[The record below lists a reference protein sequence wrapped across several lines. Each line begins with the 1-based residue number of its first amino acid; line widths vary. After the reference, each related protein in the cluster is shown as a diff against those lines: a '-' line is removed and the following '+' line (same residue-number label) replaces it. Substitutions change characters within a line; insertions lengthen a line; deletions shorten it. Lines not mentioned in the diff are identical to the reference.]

1 MMISIVF
8 VSLLCALV
16 GLIIVFAADTTTH
29 PWIGLFGLAC
39 WAVAII
45 AAAVG
50 LFGT

>member
-16 GLIIVFAADTTTH
+16 ALIVMFADTTNH
-29 PWIGLFGLAC
+29 PWIGFFGVAC

-45 AAAVG
+45 SAAIG
-50 LFGT
+50 LFGG